1 MTMASE
7 RWMEFIYKIIAMKKK
22 FLLFILFAIFII
34 SFITFLMIFN
44 YLDPYENRVVAIVS
58 VMISFFF
65 STVSLSTLFLYAFK
79 RIYFRWQVF
88 MHHLM
93 TSFRQGIMLGIF
105 ALWIWVFA
113 SIWAPIFISGF
124 LLFIILLCI
133 ELFIKNMEA

>member
-1 MTMASE
+1 
-7 RWMEFIYKIIAMKKK
+7 MEFIYKIIAMKKK

-79 RIYFRWQVF
+79 RIYFR
-88 MHHLM
+88 
-93 TSFRQGIMLGIF
+93 
-105 ALWIWVFA
+105 
-113 SIWAPIFISGF
+113 
-124 LLFIILLCI
+124 
-133 ELFIKNMEA
+133 